1 MSNAYDDA
9 KYGVLRRTW
18 FGLMKAWG
26 GSGIAEDAFTFSS
39 ATKLTHVKGWYP
51 PGPIKIKKVG
61 YLVMCTMVGAATNKG
76 RRRFRFYTRGAS
88 ASVIG
93 ATSPATA
100 GTVAARTIASITTLT
115 VDHCKAGEYISIDSA
130 SARTVCTTW
139 ALSTAGRGT
148 VNGTLAFFIDWY
160 PKYHTNWD
168 TP

>member
-1 MSNAYDDA
+1 MSNAYDSG
-9 KYGVLRRTW
+9 KYGVIQRTW
-18 FGLMKAWG
+18 FGLMTAWG
-26 GSGIAEDAFTFSS
+26 GTAATGITFGSG
-39 ATKLTHVKGWYP
+39 TKLTHVKGWYP

-61 YLVMCTMVGAATNKG
+61 YFVQCTMVGAATNKG
-76 RRRFRFYTRGAS
+76 RRRFRFFTRGAS

-100 GTVAARTIASITTLT
+100 GTVAVRTFNSITSFT
-115 VDHCKAGEYISIDSA
+115 VNQCKKGEYIYIDSA

-148 VNGTLAFFIDWY
+148 VNGTLAFFVDWY
-160 PKYHTNWD
+160 PDFGSSWD